1 MNPTARLTRSQPE
14 IQNLPGTPAH
24 ALEMGFAR
32 YGMNDDRAYRETL
45 EPHAC
50 AEASVELVPIG
61 RFELPNGDL

>member
-32 YGMNDDRAYRETL
+32 YGMNDDRAYREL
-45 EPHAC
+45 WNLMHAQKRPSNWC
-50 AEASVELVPIG
+50 
-61 RFELPNGDL
+61 R